1 MLFQSLKTTS
11 FYQFPTFIRVRR
23 YNLSSRKKHVHR
35 KKESRLSATGAY
47 LKVLGSG
54 AADQPASVLLQARDQ
69 RYLFNCGEGIGRVCT
84 NAAINMVKV
93 EHVFLT
99 QSKWECIGGI
109 TSLIFST
116 IFKHGH
122 PPIFH
127 APKNFF
133 KIFQRMSY
141 LSIIGA
147 NYKHRFT
154 EEVFKT
160 DERHEDSKI
169 VIEPV
174 ELKYEEDT
182 SFVYVCKLKECKGG
196 FSLEKAVDK
205 DIPGRLAAQLFRGE
219 TITLDDGTVVTP
231 DEVRVPDSP
240 DIYFVCELNSDNFEF
255 FF

>member
-1 MLFQSLKTTS
+1 MSLLVKSLKTTS
-11 FYQFPTFIRVRR
+11 FHQFPTFFCVRCFQLKNRKKYVRR
-23 YNLSSRKKHVHR
+23 RQ
-35 KKESRLSATGAY
+35 ESQLNATGAY

-84 NAAINMVKV
+84 NAAISMVKV

-116 IFKHGH
+116 IVAHGH
-122 PPIFH
+122 LPIFH
-127 APKNFF
+127 GPKNLF
-133 KIFQRMSY
+133 KIFQRMSF
-141 LSIIGA
+141 LSVVGA
-147 NYKHRFT
+147 NYKHRFS
-154 EEVFKT
+154 EEVFQT
-160 DERHEDSKI
+160 DERYEDHKI

-174 ELKYEEDT
+174 ELKYEENM

-196 FSLEKAVDK
+196 FSLEKSVDK
-205 DIPGRLAAQLFRGE
+205 DVPGHLLVQLFRGE
-219 TITLDDGTVVTP
+219 TVTLDNGTVVTP

-240 DIYFVCELNSDNFEF
+240 DIYFVCELNRNIF
-255 FF
+255 